1 MVRQTAFSGMWQAVL
16 AAVLLACVWAAAPA
30 RAADVAAG
38 YQAAVA
44 QFKSLRDNPG
54 SKDRRDLWQALDA
67 KFAALAKAAGKD
79 PLGAKILYYEAWTTA
94 ELAARSSVDADWE
107 KAAALYARVA
117 RDHPRHAWA
126 DDALLRRASILAGPL
141 KKPDAARAD
150 LKTLLRQHPKG
161 DMAAR
166 ARKLLASLDAPGD
179 AKTSAAKADASPKA
193 KASPAD
199 KPAAKDAA
207 PEKKTGP
214 PAATAAKPALL
225 KHVDLDADARGG
237 RLTLTLDRETSFHYQ
252 MLEQKRGDDTIRL
265 LYIDLDN
272 TRTGSRVATEKRLAK
287 GAAARLRVGYFT
299 PETVRVVLELRGAPQ
314 YAIRSESGKT
324 FRVLLDLGGAAGG
337 AQVDSDAKD
346 KDKEKAAASSAKGQ
360 GARQVAEASAAP
372 QAPQKP
378 LRPSAAGKKRVGSLV
393 EQLGLSVRTIMI
405 DPGHGGKD
413 PGAQGLSGVTE
424 KNVNLKFARILGEVL
439 AKRGFKVLYTR
450 STDVFIPLEKR
461 TEMANSMGAD
471 LFVSVHCNSHG
482 DADSSGL
489 ETYSLNLAN
498 SQDAVRV
505 AARENAASQKKISDL
520 QAILTDLMLSSKTSE
535 SKDLAGFVQK
545 RAIGEVRGKY
555 HTRDRGPHEAPF
567 FVLIGANMPA
577 VLVELGYIT
586 NPAEAK
592 RLNSDAYL
600 RALADGLAD
609 GIVAYKKRI
618 ERYANL

>member
-1 MVRQTAFSGMWQAVL
+1 MRQAFFPGMRQAVL
-16 AAVLLACVWAAAPA
+16 AAVLLACVCVVASA

-44 QFKSLRDNPG
+44 QFKALRDDPG

-79 PLGAKILYYEAWTTA
+79 PLAAKILYYEAWTTA
-94 ELAARSSVDADWE
+94 ELAARSYLDADWE

-117 RDHPRHAWA
+117 KDHPRHAWA

-141 KKPDAARAD
+141 KKTDAARAD
-150 LKTLLRQHPKG
+150 LEKLLRQHPKG
-161 DMAAR
+161 DMAAQ
-166 ARKLLASLDAPGD
+166 ARKLLASLGGAGD
-179 AKTSAAKADASPKA
+179 AKTPEAKADASPKA
-193 KASPAD
+193 KATPAD
-199 KPAAKDAA
+199 RPEAKDVA
-207 PEKKTGP
+207 PEKKAGP

-225 KHVDLDADARGG
+225 KQVELASDARGG

-252 MLEQKRGDDTIRL
+252 VLEQKRGDDTLRL

-272 TRTGSRVATEKRLAK
+272 TRTGSRVTTEKRFAK
-287 GAAARLRVGYFT
+287 GAAARLRAGYFN

-324 FRVLLDLGGAAGG
+324 FRVLLDLGGASA
-337 AQVDSDAKD
+337 AQADSDARD
-346 KDKEKAAASSAKGQ
+346 KDKEKTASSSARSQDVRQAAKASSA
-360 GARQVAEASAAP
+360 P
-372 QAPQKP
+372 QTPQKP
-378 LRPSAAGKKRVGSLV
+378 LRPSAAGKKRLGSLV

-413 PGAQGLSGVTE
+413 PGAQGLYGLTE
-424 KNVNLKFARILGEVL
+424 KDVNLKFARILGAIL
-439 AKRGFKVLYTR
+439 QKRGFKVLYTR

-471 LFVSVHCNSHG
+471 LFVSIHCNSHG

-498 SQDAVRV
+498 SRDAVRV